1 MKELKKFK
9 VNLSNKILY
18 LVPSDH
24 DDKGG
29 MTEITKMFYQV
40 GLFENKNIKH
50 FNTYYKWGDS
60 NVIKLFETIVHQLG
74 FIKVLILFRP
84 KIIFVMT
91 SSFMGFFEKCLYCFF
106 ARLFGVKSMLN
117 QVGDFANFYKK
128 SKFKAYFIRLCLKIP
143 NVIVVG
149 SSYWNNYFKTN
160 FHGREIASIVN
171 PVVSELFFKSNNA
184 KNEQIRIVTI
194 SSIITAKG
202 IIELVNVIKRVCS
215 SSDKFVF
222 VIMGRG
228 EKLDWVR
235 NELQMEINLGYV
247 EVKGQ
252 VSDEDKILEFSI
264 ADLFILLSH
273 DEVIP
278 ISMLEAMSA
287 SLPIIGTNVGGIP
300 DIVIEGENGY
310 LFSRMTVDPIVERI
324 LKIGNEFSRDD
335 LRLMGEK
342 SNLIVKKKYDII
354 KVLES
359 HIELA
364 KKII

>member
-1 MKELKKFK
+1 MRELKKFK
-9 VNLSNKILY
+9 VDFSDRILY

-50 FNTYYKWGDS
+50 FNTFYKWGDS

-74 FIKVLILFRP
+74 FIKVLISFRP
-84 KIIFVMT
+84 NIIFVMT
-91 SSFMGFFEKCLYCFF
+91 SSYMGFFEKCLYCFF

-117 QVGDFANFYKK
+117 QVGDFANFYEK
-128 SKFKAYFIRLCLKIP
+128 SKIKAFFIRVCLKIP

-149 SSYWNNYFKTN
+149 SSYWNNYFRTN
-160 FHGREIASIVN
+160 FQGRQVASIVN

-184 KNEQIRIVTI
+184 KDEKIRIVTI
-194 SSIITAKG
+194 SSIISAKG
-202 IIELVNVIKRVCS
+202 IIELVDVIKRVCS
-215 SSDKFVF
+215 SSNKFVF
-222 VIMGRG
+222 IIMGRG
-228 EKLDWVR
+228 EKLEWVR
-235 NELQMEINLGYV
+235 KELQFQINLGCV
-247 EVKGQ
+247 EVRGQ
-252 VSDEDKILEFSI
+252 VSDEEKILEFSK
-264 ADLFILLSH
+264 ADIFILLSH
-273 DEVIP
+273 NEVIP

-287 SLPIIGTNVGGIP
+287 SLPIIGTKVGGIP
-300 DIVIEGENGY
+300 DIVIDGENGY
-310 LFSRMTVDPIVERI
+310 LFARMTVDPVVERI
-324 LKIGNEFSRDD
+324 LKIGNEFSKED

-342 SNLIVKKKYDII
+342 SNLIIKEKYDIM